1 MSLLQNARDFFRA
14 RRIKKQLEK
23 QSGFLKERVNIN
35 SAKTVGLLFDATR
48 LDTRQ
53 DALQYADQLKRQGKK
68 VKLLGYFEVKQSKD
82 ASHAFPFFDEKQLDW
97 RNIPKG
103 EQVDFFLQQNFDIFV
118 FLNPT
123 TTPYSEYIAAL
134 TKASLKVGPISS
146 ELDSYDLMLD
156 VKNKANL
163 TDFIKQLQL
172 VLQKT
177 NQEHEAA

>member
-1 MSLLQNARDFFRA
+1 MSLLQNARAYFRA

-23 QSGFLKERVNIN
+23 QSSFLKKRVNIN
-35 SAKTVGLLFDATR
+35 SAKNIGILFDATR

-53 DALQYADQLKRQGKK
+53 AALQYADQLKKQRKK
-68 VKLLGYFEVKQSKD
+68 VKLLGYFDVKQSKD
-82 ASHAFPFFDEKQLDW
+82 ASHAFPFFDKKHLDW
-97 RNIPKG
+97 YFIPRSK
-103 EQVDFFLQQNFDIFV
+103 EIDFFLQQNFDIFV
-118 FLNPT
+118 FLNPISSH
-123 TTPYSEYIAAL
+123 YSEYIAAL

-146 ELDSYDLMLD
+146 ELDCYDLMLD
-156 VKNKANL
+156 VKNKATL